1 MMKPA
6 YKDKWVLIEQE
17 KSKATL
23 SAIIQIIF
31 KLKKN
36 EKFNPP
42 VTLATFQLLNSPIW
56 PADTVFA
63 SAKL

>member
-1 MMKPA
+1 MMKSA

-31 KLKKN
+31 KLKKMKN
-36 EKFNPP
+36 LIP
-42 VTLATFQLLNSPIW
+42 Q
-56 PADTVFA
+56 
-63 SAKL
+63 